1 MDLVTKTTQV
11 PRIGETL
18 MGESFFTIPGGK
30 GANQAVAATRLG
42 AEVTLIGCVG
52 NDAFG
57 SQLTEGLTKEGINMS
72 RVKPVTHATTG
83 IASIT
88 LSKGDNSIIVVPG
101 ANYKVTPE
109 YVKNYE
115 EVIAE
120 SDVLL
125 LQLEIPLESVEE
137 AVRIAKK
144 HGVKV
149 ILNPAPIQSLSKEV
163 LEQID
168 YLTPNEHE
176 QEMLLASSEW
186 TEEELQSI
194 KAKCIVT
201 KGSKGVILFQDG
213 IEKEIP
219 SFQVDVIDTTGAG
232 DSFNGALALSLSEGM
247 LLEEACKFANAV
259 GALSVTKLG
268 AQGGMPTRKEVEEFL
283 TVRKGEE
290 K

>member
-1 MDLVTKTTQV
+1 
-11 PRIGETL
+11 
-18 MGESFFTIPGGK
+18 
-30 GANQAVAATRLG
+30 
-42 AEVTLIGCVG
+42 
-52 NDAFG
+52 
-57 SQLTEGLTKEGINMS
+57 
-72 RVKPVTHATTG
+72 
-83 IASIT
+83 
-88 LSKGDNSIIVVPG
+88 
-101 ANYKVTPE
+101 
-109 YVKNYE
+109 
-115 EVIAE
+115 
-120 SDVLL
+120 
-125 LQLEIPLESVEE
+125 
-137 AVRIAKK
+137 
-144 HGVKV
+144 V

-186 TEEELQSI
+186 TEEELHSI

-219 SFQVDVIDTTGAG
+219 SFQVDVVDTTGAG

-268 AQGGMPTRKEVEEFL
+268 AQSGMPTRKEVEEFL
-283 TVRKGEE
+283 TVRKGGE